1 MSTDDPIQDAGSKL
15 KVHALLSVLAI
26 VIGILLMIFMIT
38 TEDEPGAIP
47 LGLIALGTGWYLLTR
62 ARIRSHHR

>member
-1 MSTDDPIQDAGSKL
+1 MSTDNTTPDAGRRL
-15 KVHALLSVLAI
+15 KMQSMLSILVI

-47 LGLIALGTGWYLLTR
+47 LGLIVLGIGGYLVTR
-62 ARIRSHHR
+62 ARIRSHHK